1 MGLLAGGCA
10 GAGLV
15 VVLVTGDQARE
26 RTARAAIGGL
36 ERHLATRSELESWPR
51 EVETNIVMARVED
64 ESWTPDALAA
74 RLEQEGVLVLPMGMR
89 SLRFCTHLDVGP
101 EDVERLERALDRIL
115 G

>member
-1 MGLLAGGCA
+1 MRQAGVIA
-10 GAGLV
+10 GAGLFA
-15 VVLVTGDQARE
+15 LERNRE
-26 RTARAAIGGL
+26 RLNEDHALARSLA
-36 ERHLATRSELESWPR
+36 EVLATRSELESWPR